1 VSEPSAW
8 RPPLQRLSTAGR
20 WVVILALSAV
30 AAAVLQCAKLPAAV
44 MLGSLAA
51 AVLVQLAGGVVKI
64 PRVFLIAAQAII
76 GCLVARSITSSIVGG
91 FIIHWP
97 LFLGVVALSIIASA
111 AAGWAM
117 SRFRIIPGSTA
128 VWGMLPGAA
137 PVMMLM
143 AEAYGADFQLVAFM
157 QYLRVVMV
165 AAVASVVSL
174 MFVPS
179 GGGRFSGG
187 YFPPISLPDL
197 AATATLAVIGGSV
210 GLALRVPAG
219 VLLGPLVL
227 GAMLNV
233 YGWVHIELPPVVL
246 IASFALIGWNI
257 GLRFTH
263 DVLAAAARALP
274 QCLVAI
280 VLLMAFCGML
290 AGTLTALFHVDP
302 LTAYLATSP
311 GGVDA
316 AAIIAASTRVD
327 TPFVMTLQ
335 TVRMIVLLLV
345 GPYIA
350 RRIASTL
357 GPPASNSEPAVPL
370 DQGYPD

>member
-1 VSEPSAW
+1 V
-8 RPPLQRLSTAGR
+8 L
-20 WVVILALSAV
+20 LALSAV
-30 AAAVLQCAKLPAAV
+30 AAAVLQCARLPAAM
-44 MLGSLAA
+44 MLGPLAA
-51 AVLVQLAGGVVKI
+51 AVLMQLAGGVVTI
-64 PRVFLIAAQAII
+64 PRVFLIAAQTII
-76 GCLVARSITSSIVGG
+76 GCLVARSITSSIVGD
-91 FIIHWP
+91 FILHWP
-97 LFLGVVALSIIASA
+97 LFLGIVALSIIASA

-117 SRFRIIPGSTA
+117 SRFRIIPGTTA

-143 AEAYGADFQLVAFM
+143 AEAYGADFRLVAFM

-187 YFPPISLPDL
+187 YFPPISFPDI

-210 GLALRVPAG
+210 GLALRLPAG

-227 GAMLNV
+227 GAVLNV
-233 YGWVHIELPPVVL
+233 FGWVHIELPPVAL

-280 VLLMAFCGML
+280 VLLMAFCGIL

-316 AAIIAASTRVD
+316 AAIIAASTKVD

-335 TVRMIVLLLV
+335 IVRMIVLLLV

-350 RRIASTL
+350 RWTASTL
-357 GPPASNSEPAVPL
+357 EPAAPNSESAMPL
-370 DQGYPD
+370 DQGDPD

>member
-1 VSEPSAW
+1 
-8 RPPLQRLSTAGR
+8 
-20 WVVILALSAV
+20 
-30 AAAVLQCAKLPAAV
+30 
-44 MLGSLAA
+44 
-51 AVLVQLAGGVVKI
+51 
-64 PRVFLIAAQAII
+64 
-76 GCLVARSITSSIVGG
+76 
-91 FIIHWP
+91 
-97 LFLGVVALSIIASA
+97 
-111 AAGWAM
+111 M
-117 SRFRIIPGSTA
+117 SRFRIIPGTTA

-137 PVMMLM
+137 TVMMLM
-143 AEAYGADFQLVAFM
+143 AEAYGVDSRLVAFM

-179 GGGRFSGG
+179 GGGRFSSGF
-187 YFPPISLPDL
+187 FPPISLPDL
-197 AATATLAVIGGSV
+197 AATAILAVIGGSV
-210 GLALRVPAG
+210 GLALRIPAG

-227 GAMLNV
+227 GAVLNV
-233 YGWVHIELPPVVL
+233 FGWVRIELPPVVL
-246 IASFALIGWNI
+246 VASFALIGWNI

-280 VLLMAFCGML
+280 VLLMAFCGIL
-290 AGTLTALFHVDP
+290 AGALTALFHIDP

-316 AAIIAASTRVD
+316 AAIIAASTKVD
-327 TPFVMTLQ
+327 MPFVMALQ

-350 RRIASTL
+350 RWIASTL
-357 GPPASNSEPAVPL
+357 EPPAPNFEPAAPL
-370 DQGYPD
+370 DQGD

>member
-1 VSEPSAW
+1 
-8 RPPLQRLSTAGR
+8 
-20 WVVILALSAV
+20 
-30 AAAVLQCAKLPAAV
+30 
-44 MLGSLAA
+44 MLGPLAA
-51 AVLVQLAGGVVKI
+51 AVLVQVAGGAVKV
-64 PRVFLIAAQAII
+64 PRFLLMAAQAII
-76 GCLVARSITSSIVGG
+76 GCLVARSITFSIVGG
-91 FIIHWP
+91 FVIHWP
-97 LFLGVVALSIIASA
+97 VFLGVVALSIIASA
-111 AAGWAM
+111 AVGWAM
-117 SRFRIIPGSTA
+117 SRFRIIPGTTA

-137 PVMMLM
+137 TVMMLM
-143 AEAYGADFQLVAFM
+143 AEAYGVDSRLVAFM

-179 GGGRFSGG
+179 GGGRFSSG
-187 YFPPISLPDL
+187 FFLPISLPDL
-197 AATATLAVIGGSV
+197 AATAILAVIGGSV
-210 GLALRVPAG
+210 GLALRIPAG
-219 VLLGPLVL
+219 GLLGPLVL
-227 GAMLNV
+227 GAVLNV
-233 YGWVHIELPPVVL
+233 FGWVRIELPPVVL
-246 IASFALIGWNI
+246 VASFALIGWNI

-290 AGTLTALFHVDP
+290 AGALTALFHIDP

-316 AAIIAASTRVD
+316 AAIIAASTKVD
-327 TPFVMTLQ
+327 MPFVMALQ

-350 RRIASTL
+350 RWIASTL
-357 GPPASNSEPAVPL
+357 EPPAPNFEPAAPL
-370 DQGYPD
+370 NQGD